1 MIDAPSLLIHFLT
14 HPFSALLPT
23 EFPNALPALTQ
34 TSARQMIRDSKGS
47 CNNNCT
53 LLVRCDQNAGIL
65 FSVLST

>member
-34 TSARQMIRDSKGS
+34 TSARQMIRDSKEVAIII
-47 CNNNCT
+47 
-53 LLVRCDQNAGIL
+53 VRYFFVVIKMLEFCSAL
-65 FSVLST
+65 